1 MLESV
6 NVKKAFMLKRTAEEP
21 LEHAAAIMV
30 DVLEDA
36 ESKGVLSAAQK
47 RALLQEV
54 ALRLS

>member
-1 MLESV
+1 MD
-6 NVKKAFMLKRTAEEP
+6 VKVFMLKRTAEEP
-21 LEHAAAIMV
+21 LQHAAAIMA